1 MIISEQKKKKDFDYF
16 YFWKMICSVINV
28 STGFLDMPVTILL
41 HLIVIVFAEMLFLQ
55 VSIFFANL
63 LVSPDLSP

>member
-1 MIISEQKKKKDFDYF
+1 
-16 YFWKMICSVINV
+16 MICSVINV

-41 HLIVIVFAEMLFLQ
+41 HLIVTVFAEMLFLQ

>member
-1 MIISEQKKKKDFDYF
+1 
-16 YFWKMICSVINV
+16 MICSVINV
-28 STGFLDMPVTILL
+28 SAGFLDMPVTILL

-63 LVSPDLSP
+63 LVSPDLSPWKKVFPIWQE